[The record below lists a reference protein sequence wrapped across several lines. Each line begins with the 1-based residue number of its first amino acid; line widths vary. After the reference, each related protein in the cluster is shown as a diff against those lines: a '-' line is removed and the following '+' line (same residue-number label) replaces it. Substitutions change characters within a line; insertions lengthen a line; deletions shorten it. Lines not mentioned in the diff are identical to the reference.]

1 MTDSKW
7 HVRPKIPHNLLV
19 IITDNYLFFLCSSLQ
34 PEWGPAVETIP
45 LHPEWSTPL
54 TSLTSTGLAVFA
66 TGLSR
71 SLDLPPSSS
80 TSPSLTSQTRQTW
93 WSYWTATPTRWWR
106 ASTGVAR
113 RESWWMSQAT
123 SSYCTSTQ
131 TAPTRPRDLLCFT
144 KVRFCLLLV
153 YVVRKV
159 LAVLCQKN
167 VFVKCVKV
175 AD

>member
-7 HVRPKIPHNLLV
+7 PKIPHIWVV
-19 IITDNYLFFLCSSLQ
+19 IITNHYLFFLCSSLQ
-34 PEWGPAVETIP
+34 PGWGPVVETIP

-54 TSLTSTGLAVFA
+54 TSPTSTGLAVFA

-71 SLDLPPSSS
+71 SLDLQPSFS
-80 TSPSLTSQTRQTW
+80 TLPSLTSQTRQTW
-93 WSYWTATPTRWWR
+93 WSYWMATLTRWWH

-113 RESWWMSQAT
+113 HESWWMSQAT
-123 SSYCTSTQ
+123 LSYCTSTQ

-159 LAVLCQKN
+159 LAAMQEDFFL
-167 VFVKCVKV
+167 
-175 AD
+175 